1 MKKLRV
7 ADQAWIATALLHR
20 ENPDSVDFSLKD
32 IIGRADQEFGH
43 PLQPGVWQHI
53 VSHGVAQNDPTPARL
68 RMFTK
73 TARSRRRLFRP
84 GDTFCAERTGRTYP
98 DPLQLDERHRPL
110 VDWYVREYAPN
121 GNRSGGSSPPPSSS
135 PRVLLEF
142 VGTISAYDLK
152 VMAEVIERD
161 CERIEDERPS

>member
-1 MKKLRV
+1 MKPMRV

-20 ENPDSVDFSLKD
+20 ENPGQLDFSLQQ
-32 IIGRADQEFGH
+32 IIERADQEFGR

-53 VSHGVAQNDPTPARL
+53 VSHGVAQNNPTPARL
-68 RMFTK
+68 RLFTK
-73 TARSRRRLFRP
+73 TRRSRRRLFRP
-84 GDTFCAERTGRTYP
+84 GDAFCAERTGRTYP
-98 DPLQLDERHRPL
+98 DPLQLDERYRSL

-121 GNRSGGSSPPPSSS
+121 GNRGGSSSPPSSS

-152 VMAEVIERD
+152 VMEEVIERD